1 MPRRNSIPDSQPV
14 TNGHPK
20 KTTRST
26 ANTERSEPEKA
37 DLDQT
42 RTIISKS
49 NNHPEPRENQE
60 NEVDLESMTNDQLAD
75 FMRKIGLRFASIDSR
90 NRPNYYK
97 RIRQKLGEKQKETYQ
112 EFRNG
117 IYYFIFNS
125 EFFTTRWSNDPDALL
140 VQNFTGTSGLKL
152 RIQTI

>member
-14 TNGHPK
+14 INGHPK

-26 ANTERSEPEKA
+26 ANTERSEPEKT

-49 NNHPEPRENQE
+49 SNHPEPRENQE

-75 FMRKIGLRFASIDSR
+75 FMQKIGLRFASIDSR

-112 EFRNG
+112 EFRSG
-117 IYYFIFNS
+117 IYRFYQTLSLFHVGV
-125 EFFTTRWSNDPDALL
+125 FFLS
-140 VQNFTGTSGLKL
+140 
-152 RIQTI
+152 RIVFEKVHYHK

>member
-1 MPRRNSIPDSQPV
+1 MV
-14 TNGHPK
+14 TNGHQK
-20 KTTRST
+20 KTTTRST
-26 ANTERSEPEKA
+26 ANTEDRFESENT

-42 RTIISKS
+42 RISKS
-49 NNHPEPRENQE
+49 VNNQSEPRENQE

-117 IYYFIFNS
+117 SIIF
-125 EFFTTRWSNDPDALL
+125 RM
-140 VQNFTGTSGLKL
+140 
-152 RIQTI
+152 

>member
-1 MPRRNSIPDSQPV
+1 MKQSKIPLPRRNSIPDSQPV
-14 TNGHPK
+14 INGHPK

-26 ANTERSEPEKA
+26 ANIERSEPEKP

-49 NNHPEPRENQE
+49 SNHPEPRENQE

-112 EFRNG
+112 EFRSG
-117 IYYFIFNS
+117 IYRFYQSLSIFLS
-125 EFFTTRWSNDPDALL
+125 
-140 VQNFTGTSGLKL
+140 
-152 RIQTI
+152 RIVFEKIYYHK

>member
-1 MPRRNSIPDSQPV
+1 MKQSKIPLPRRNSIPDSQPV
-14 TNGHPK
+14 TNGYPK

-26 ANTERSEPEKA
+26 TNTERSEPENT

-49 NNHPEPRENQE
+49 NSQSEPRENQE

-117 IYYFIFNS
+117 IYLFYN
-125 EFFTTRWSNDPDALL
+125 R
-140 VQNFTGTSGLKL
+140 L
-152 RIQTI
+152 RVF

>member
-1 MPRRNSIPDSQPV
+1 M
-14 TNGHPK
+14 PK

-26 ANTERSEPEKA
+26 VVQESD

-42 RTIISKS
+42 RIISKS
-49 NNHPEPRENQE
+49 VPVPPVVPEPRENQE
-60 NEVDLESMTNDQLAD
+60 NEVDLESMTDDQLAD

-112 EFRNG
+112 EFRNV
-117 IYYFIFNS
+117 INI
-125 EFFTTRWSNDPDALL
+125 
-140 VQNFTGTSGLKL
+140 
-152 RIQTI
+152 